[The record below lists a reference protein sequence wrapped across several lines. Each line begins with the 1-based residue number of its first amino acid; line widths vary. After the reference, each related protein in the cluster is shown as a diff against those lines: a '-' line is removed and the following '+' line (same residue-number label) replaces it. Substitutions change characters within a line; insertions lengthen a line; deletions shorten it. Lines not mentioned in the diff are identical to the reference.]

1 MGMAVIV
8 RLMVRI
14 CRRNTIERV
23 TILAPQVPRS
33 LSLSRGNQVIDVF
46 RWVMNSKKIT
56 CIKESPLRQVEAMV
70 YLKFSRTSKISSVF
84 RSSLVALCDLSSFGF
99 EVLGT
104 ELTVTLNRHD
114 TVSSALVLPDLLVSF
129 VKILHLN

>member
-1 MGMAVIV
+1 MAVIV

-33 LSLSRGNQVIDVF
+33 LSLSRGNLVIDVF

-70 YLKFSRTSKISSVF
+70 YLKFSGTSKISSVF
-84 RSSLVALCDLSSFGF
+84 RSSLVAFLCDLSSFGF

-114 TVSSALVLPDLLVSF
+114 TVSSALVLPDILVSF

>member
-56 CIKESPLRQVEAMV
+56 FYK
-70 YLKFSRTSKISSVF
+70 
-84 RSSLVALCDLSSFGF
+84 G
-99 EVLGT
+99 
-104 ELTVTLNRHD
+104 
-114 TVSSALVLPDLLVSF
+114 VSF
-129 VKILHLN
+129 TTGRSYGILEIL

>member
-46 RWVMNSKKIT
+46 LWVMNSKKIT
-56 CIKESPLRQVEAMV
+56 FIKER
-70 YLKFSRTSKISSVF
+70 
-84 RSSLVALCDLSSFGF
+84 
-99 EVLGT
+99 
-104 ELTVTLNRHD
+104 
-114 TVSSALVLPDLLVSF
+114 VSF
-129 VKILHLN
+129 TTGRSYGILEIL